1 MATKEKI
8 ENANKTNNYST
19 EDLFLLDYIE
29 YQKGNINA
37 YNYAKKYDITVS
49 ELFDKLRDYCLN
61 VIGGANI

>member
-1 MATKEKI
+1 MKE
-8 ENANKTNNYST
+8 NNDSIKNYDT

-37 YNYAKKYDITVS
+37 YNYAKKYNITVS